1 MTRTPLG
8 CGTGRFS
15 LGLST
20 FVVLTIVDGC
30 SGSILGAAVYERT
43 GLKTRGLEK
52 TTTTRTSHVRPHDC
66 DVYGDVFQH
75 DAAHQTSEER
85 SKFYGMVNF
94 WFGKPIVLGR
104 HLEAG

>member
-20 FVVLTIVDGC
+20 FVVLTIVDRC

-43 GLKTRGLEK
+43 GLKQE
-52 TTTTRTSHVRPHDC
+52 V
-66 DVYGDVFQH
+66 
-75 DAAHQTSEER
+75 
-85 SKFYGMVNF
+85 
-94 WFGKPIVLGR
+94 
-104 HLEAG
+104 